1 MTPLVL
7 DGRSLTIEDLAQ
19 AAVMGRLLD
28 LDPAGLSE
36 MARAR
41 GLIDRAIEDKVP
53 VYGVTTGLGARVTEV
68 LDAKTLADFSQQTLL
83 GRAHAVGPPDR
94 VENIRASMIVRLNTL
109 LKGYSGA
116 SPAVAH
122 HLLACL
128 NAGLTPV
135 VGSLGS
141 IGAADLIRNATIGLC
156 LTGQGEMQNA
166 DGKTGPA
173 AQMMRDHGIEPL
185 VLGPRDGLALAN
197 HSSCAAGAA
206 ALAVSQAETVFDALQ
221 SAGALSMEAFRANL
235 APISDGVLGAKPL
248 PGQSRAA
255 ADLHAK
261 LQGSLLYQEGTARR
275 LQDPISLR
283 NIPQIHGTLAAAL
296 DVARITVEIEL
307 NGSSDNPV
315 TLLTE
320 DRIVSGGAYFTAE
333 LTHVIEAISRAF
345 VHVTVAQVARV
356 SKHLNPEFSDLPT
369 FLAQSQSGSNGFAPV
384 MKVLESLLSE
394 VQHAAQPVAL
404 WPSINANGVEDCLT
418 NSPTAVSALAQVIDH
433 ARMLTAI
440 ELIVAAQAVELRGTA
455 DQMGPWLTDCLSRIR
470 ETSAPLVED
479 RPLGG
484 DIMTLAH
491 RIAAGDLQ
499 GPYCD

>member
-1 MTPLVL
+1 MSNLVL
-7 DGRSLTIEDLAQ
+7 DGRSLTCESLAD
-19 AAVMGRLLD
+19 AAITGRPLELAA
-28 LDPAGLSE
+28 AGLSE
-36 MARAR
+36 MAKAR
-41 GLIDRAIEDKVP
+41 HLIDRAIEQKVP

-68 LDAKTLADFSQQTLL
+68 LDAKTLADFSLQTLL

-116 SPAVAH
+116 NTTVAQH
-122 HLLACL
+122 MLACL

-135 VGSLGS
+135 VGALGS

-156 LTGQGEMQNA
+156 LTGQGQMQTA
-166 DGKTGPA
+166 TGDIGPA
-173 AQMMRDHGIEPL
+173 DQMMRDHGIEPL

-206 ALAVSQAETVFDALQ
+206 ALALRQAETAFDALQ
-221 SAGALSMEAFRANL
+221 TAGALSMEAFRANL

-248 PGQSRAA
+248 PGQTRAA

-261 LQGSLLYQEGTARR
+261 LTGSALYQDGTARR

-296 DVARITVEIEL
+296 DVARITVEVEL

-315 TLLTE
+315 TLLDQ

-333 LTHVIEAISRAF
+333 LTHVIESISRAF
-345 VHVTVAQVARV
+345 VHVAVAQVARV
-356 SKHLNPEFSDLPT
+356 SKHLNPVFSDLPT
-369 FLAQSQSGSNGFAPV
+369 FLARPESGSNGFAPV
-384 MKVLESLLSE
+384 MKVVESLLSE
-394 VQHAAQPVAL
+394 LQHAAQPVAL

-418 NSPTAVSALAQVIDH
+418 NSPTAISALSQVIDH

-455 DQMGPWLTDCLSRIR
+455 DQMGPWLTKSLARIR
-470 ETSAPLVED
+470 ETSPTLVED
-479 RPLGG
+479 RPLGA
-484 DIMTLAH
+484 DIMAVAG
-491 RIAAGDLQ
+491 RIAAGAFQDGRLA
-499 GPYCD
+499 